1 MSSLIGIDWGTTTFR
16 AYLYDQSPAHV
27 DRISSAAGIMQKQ
40 KPDFEDILY
49 DQIGAWLERSPA
61 VPIIVSGMI
70 TSKQGWVETPYL
82 PCPASLE
89 DLGKSVTAFR
99 LRNGRDIH
107 FIAGISQ
114 LQPTANIMRGEETQM
129 AGLAAGEPTL
139 AVLPGTH
146 SKWIWMADERI
157 SHFTTFMTGELFSAL
172 TEHTILGRL
181 ITEKKDPVSFR
192 LGVEEGYYSGKNS
205 GGILSL
211 LFGARAKP
219 ILGLMQ
225 PEAVYD
231 YISGL
236 LLGTEVKEAAELGI
250 EAGIRPLVCG
260 SSALVTRYQE
270 ALQICGFKVSV
281 TEQDSASTGLY
292 RIALK
297 AGLIG
302 S

>member
-16 AYLYDQSPAHV
+16 AYLYDQSSAYV
-27 DRISSAAGIMQKQ
+27 DRISSAAGIMQEK
-40 KPDFEDILY
+40 KSDFEDILY
-49 DQIGAWLERSPA
+49 GQIGSWLARYPTI
-61 VPIIVSGMI
+61 PILASGMI

-89 DLGKSVTAFR
+89 DLGKTLTQIK
-99 LRNGRDIH
+99 LRDNRDIY
-107 FIAGISQ
+107 FVAGVSQ

-129 AGLAAGEPTL
+129 AGLASRVPML

-157 SHFTTFMTGELFSAL
+157 ARFTTFMTGELFTAL

-181 ITEKKDPVSFR
+181 ITDKQNPESFR
-192 LGVEEGYYSGKNS
+192 RGVEEGYFSAPGT
-205 GGILSL
+205 GGILSQ

-219 ILGLMQ
+219 ILDLMQ
-225 PEAVYD
+225 PDAVYD

-236 LLGTEVKEAAELGI
+236 LLGTEVKEAVELGI
-250 EAGIRPLVCG
+250 EADIEPLICG
-260 SSALVTRYQE
+260 SSGLVNRYQE

-281 TEQDSASTGLY
+281 AEQDTAPTGLY
-292 RIALK
+292 RIAGE
-297 AGLIG
+297 AGLIAT
-302 S
+302 